1 MSDIVIQVDNLS
13 KQYRLGEVS
22 TGSLGHDL
30 NRWWH
35 RIRGKDDPYLAV
47 TKANARDRKADGDEF
62 VWALR
67 DITFEVQRGEVL
79 GIIGRNGA
87 GKSTLLK
94 IMSRVTAPTRGE
106 IRLNGHI
113 SSLLE
118 VGTGFHPDLTGRE
131 NIYMNGAILGMTK
144 AEISSKLDE
153 IVDFSGC
160 ARYLDTP
167 TKRYSSGMV
176 VRLGFAVAAHLE
188 PDILIV
194 DEVLAVGDADFQ
206 KKCIGKMQDVAGH
219 GRTVLFVS
227 HNMESVRALT
237 KRCLVLSEGGVVLD
251 APTDE
256 AVERYITPAG
266 GEQLVGQPVP
276 IEQLNLE
283 KRVLLDPRVTFVS
296 LGLNHGAEAEI
307 PSGGTLSLRIEAK
320 AADRLEGLSIG
331 YTIRH
336 NSGSMVCNG
345 SSALFNLAGEGVWG
359 LDLEIGEL
367 ELAPGHY
374 DLALSLQRGALT
386 DTKYVYDILFSAVG
400 FRVSSTRPDGS
411 MLPPWNPAWGQ
422 WLHHG
427 ARVMRIDQQP
437 GHAGTKAH
445 E

>member
-1 MSDIVIQVDNLS
+1 MNDVVIQVDNLA

-35 RIRGKDDPYLAV
+35 RVRGKDDPYLSV
-47 TKANARDRKADGDEF
+47 TKTNARERKADGDEF

-67 DITFEVQRGEVL
+67 DINFEVQRGEVL

-106 IRLNGHI
+106 IRLNGRI

-118 VGTGFHPDLTGRE
+118 VGTGFHQDLTGRE

-144 AEISSKLDE
+144 AEITAKLDE
-153 IVDFSGC
+153 IVAFSGC

-167 TKRYSSGMV
+167 VKRYSSGMV

-227 HNMESVRALT
+227 HNMDSVRTLT
-237 KRCLVLSEGGVVLD
+237 KRCLVLSEGTVVLD
-251 APTDE
+251 APTEE

-266 GEQLVGQPVP
+266 AEHPAGHAVPVEQLQ
-276 IEQLNLE
+276 LE
-283 KRVLLDPRVTFVS
+283 KRVLMDPRVSFVA
-296 LGLNHGAEAEI
+296 LGLASGAQSEI
-307 PSGGTLSLRIEAK
+307 PSGGALTLQLDVR
-320 AADRLEGLSIG
+320 AAEKLEGLSIG

-336 NSGSMVCNG
+336 ASGTTVCNG
-345 SSALFNLAGEGVWG
+345 SSPLFALEGAGDWRMQLA
-359 LDLEIGEL
+359 LAKL
-367 ELAPGHY
+367 ELAPGNY

-386 DTKYVYDILFSAVG
+386 DTKYLYDILFGAMS
-400 FRVSSTRPDGS
+400 FRVSSARPDGS
-411 MLPPWNPAWGQ
+411 TLPPWNPAWGQ
-422 WLHHG
+422 WLHHDASVLSMG
-427 ARVMRIDQQP
+427 RCS
-437 GHAGTKAH
+437 
-445 E
+445 